1 MTVPTTDIKIL
12 WAKAAGRCTMPD
24 CRRSLFTNASESVPS
39 RNLLVGENCHIVAES
54 PDGPRGKSSLRFPD
68 RSRYPNLILLC
79 SNHHKII
86 DGDPDAWPIELLHQI
101 KADHEIW
108 VETQLTE
115 KEGTE
120 ADRLYAEIVNQ
131 ITEKLH
137 LNNWDS
143 ISDHAIR
150 GILFDDFVQGAEDV
164 CSMVFKRV
172 WPGYKPELESRIEN
186 LSSRLN
192 AYLKHF
198 ISMAYRNEHDTWR
211 EDKTWKKT
219 WRSDYDQYV
228 ERSSKW
234 QQKCGD
240 LLANL
245 VFALNEYADAVRRH
259 LNSGYFLL
267 QGKFTIYDS
276 LGVTNQMQEIH
287 YLPQQYRDAES

>member
-1 MTVPTTDIKIL
+1 MTIPTIDIKIL
-12 WAKAAGRCTMPD
+12 WAKAAGRCTMAD
-24 CRRSLFTNASESVPS
+24 CRRVLITNASENVSS
-39 RNLLVGENCHIVAES
+39 RNVLVGENCHIVAES
-54 PDGPRGKSSLRFPD
+54 LDGPRGKSSLSPPD
-68 RSRYPNLILLC
+68 RSRNPNLILLC
-79 SNHHKII
+79 RNHHGII

-137 LNNWDS
+137 LNTWDA
-143 ISDHAIR
+143 ISDHAIG

-164 CSMVFKRV
+164 CAIVFKRV
-172 WPGYKPELESRIEN
+172 WPGDKPELESQIEN
-186 LSSRLN
+186 LASHLN
-192 AYLKHF
+192 AYVKHF
-198 ISMAYRNEHDTWR
+198 ISLAHNEHNRWR
-211 EDKTWKKT
+211 EDKTWKST
-219 WRSDYDQYV
+219 WRSDYDQYA

-234 QQKCGD
+234 HQKSGD

-245 VFALNEYADAVRRH
+245 VIALNEYADAVRSH
-259 LNSGYFLL
+259 LNSAYFLL

-276 LGVTNQMQEIH
+276 LGVTNEMQGIY
-287 YLPQQYRDAES
+287 YLPKQYRAAES